1 MWSLQLDPQLSSE
14 ALKCNVQG
22 SGPSMRLVMLGY
34 SMTVRSDLT
43 SLGLSFLLSIYTTRL
58 LKEE

>member
-1 MWSLQLDPQLSSE
+1 MRSLQLDPQLSSE
-14 ALKCNVQG
+14 ALKCNVQS
-22 SGPSMRLVMLGY
+22 SGASMRLVMLGY

-58 LKEE
+58 L